1 MLRCFHSS
9 IYANMSLHKCIVQLL
24 GDRKNESKM
33 RDLQSQVDDLATKL
47 GIANINIERVEKQN
61 RELIR
66 SEKTL
71 QQRLQRRDQLLLKR
85 EAEILDYKMQIKLL
99 EDAEKTYKGEI
110 KKLRE
115 ERFEFMLD
123 D

>member
-1 MLRCFHSS
+1 
-9 IYANMSLHKCIVQLL
+9 
-24 GDRKNESKM
+24 M